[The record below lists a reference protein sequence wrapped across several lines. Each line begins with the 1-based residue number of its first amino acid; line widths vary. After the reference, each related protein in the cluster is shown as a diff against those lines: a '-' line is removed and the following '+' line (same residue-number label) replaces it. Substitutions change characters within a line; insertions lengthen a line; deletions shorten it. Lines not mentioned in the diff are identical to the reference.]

1 MIENID
7 TYLVDMGGDGLVVD
21 NVLGDTILVDT
32 HGGKDVEGLGVNLC
46 TTIRD
51 NADDDLLPGI
61 RAPGAGAVA
70 GGKMANV
77 LHDTMHCSCEENLI
91 FLLVLERNKQKG

>member
-7 TYLVDMGGDGLVVD
+7 TYLVDMGGDRLVVD
-21 NVLGDTILVDT
+21 NVLSDTILVDT

-51 NADDDLLPGI
+51 NTDDDLLPGI
-61 RAPGAGAVA
+61 RSPGAGAIA
-70 GGKMANV
+70 GGEMANV
-77 LHDTMHCSCEENLI
+77 LHDTVHCSGEKNLI
-91 FLLVLERNKQKG
+91 FLLVLKRNKQNG